1 MTPELEEALVNKRL
15 NRNLLRLLLI
25 DTLAEK
31 EVAFKDALMEKE
43 VALKEK
49 EIVIKEKEVAI
60 KEKEV
65 SLKDKDIVINGIR

>member
-1 MTPELEEALVNKRL
+1 MCHANPWVSEHVCQFLTPELEEALVNKRL

-43 VALKEK
+43 LALKE
-49 EIVIKEKEVAI
+49 
-60 KEKEV
+60 
-65 SLKDKDIVINGIR
+65 KDIVINGIR